1 MSSRQGK
8 FAGAGGRHMPRA
20 LVAERCC
27 LRCLQLKINQQNPGD
42 KAIVE
47 IYNSSE
53 MLNHDVKSLCLLYLE
68 QVDRLITVVEQNHRN
83 AMHVLNHV
91 RHGVLQALEKE

>member
-1 MSSRQGK
+1 
-8 FAGAGGRHMPRA
+8 
-20 LVAERCC
+20 
-27 LRCLQLKINQQNPGD
+27 
-42 KAIVE
+42 
-47 IYNSSE
+47 